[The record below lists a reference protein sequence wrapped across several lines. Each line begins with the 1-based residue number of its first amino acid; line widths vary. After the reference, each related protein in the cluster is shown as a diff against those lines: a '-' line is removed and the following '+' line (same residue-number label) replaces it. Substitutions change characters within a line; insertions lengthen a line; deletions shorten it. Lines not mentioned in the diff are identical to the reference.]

1 MTPLL
6 VSCIMESQAPELE
19 FFREVKNM
27 SECKI
32 AEKLVELRTER
43 GVTQEDVAKN
53 LSISNKTIS
62 KWENGAS
69 MPDLPMLIEL
79 SKYYGVTTDVL
90 LGLSNDQK
98 QSTKEKLCTM
108 FDGLDHKEAVLK
120 AFEIERLLVP
130 ALFGKVREK
139 DADLYDTQEIFP
151 TDNSCFYRSNITHQN
166 IFKFASSSEDVNLS
180 VMLLRNKANF
190 AWMKDGRKQ
199 REIVKVFRFL
209 SNEDTLS
216 VLYFIHSKSCSV
228 SFTADYVA
236 RNTGIK
242 EDRVVE
248 ILDEFWNIGGCYWV
262 MAHLSEGEV
271 KIYECK
277 GDGIILS
284 LISLAFEKMC
294 GENCNN
300 YSYNG
305 NFHMI
310 GGK

>member
-1 MTPLL
+1 MTPPL
-6 VSCIMESQAPELE
+6 VSCIIESQAPELE

-32 AEKLVELRTER
+32 AEKLVELRTAK
-43 GVTQEDVAKN
+43 GVTQEDVAQN
-53 LSISNKTIS
+53 LSVSNKTIS

-79 SKYYGVTTDVL
+79 SKYYGITTDAL
-90 LGLSNDQK
+90 LGLSEVK
-98 QSTKEKLCTM
+98 KRGTREEICSSFK
-108 FDGLDHKEAVLK
+108 GLDHRESVLK

-130 ALFGKVREK
+130 ALFGKVSEK

-190 AWMKDGRKQ
+190 AWMKDARKQ
-199 REIVKVFRFL
+199 REIVKLFRFL

-228 SFTADYVA
+228 SFTADYYFV
-236 RNTGIK
+236 NSKT
-242 EDRVVE
+242 
-248 ILDEFWNIGGCYWV
+248 
-262 MAHLSEGEV
+262 
-271 KIYECK
+271 
-277 GDGIILS
+277 
-284 LISLAFEKMC
+284 
-294 GENCNN
+294 
-300 YSYNG
+300 
-305 NFHMI
+305 
-310 GGK
+310 